1 MIRVQN
7 REERD
12 HWITCLND
20 ASQLRIEDMWDYDM
34 TCEFG
39 RGRYATVYP
48 ARRKNG
54 IITEGEYPN
63 DPKQADDKTK
73 DKKALLQKYDCALK
87 IVDKNQFWSRV
98 VKGRERADTLV
109 REPSVQATLTAKCG
123 KIASF
128 LQIKSF
134 FETSDN
140 IVLELELLEGMDL
153 FDYVSSKG
161 VLSESEAALIMH
173 DVLTSLEAM
182 NRVGLAHRDIKPAN
196 VLMCDRKRYGVSVK
210 VGDFGMSTFVGVD
223 GLVRGR
229 CGKSLLLGTEDASI
243 ILCS

>member
-1 MIRVQN
+1 MIQVKN

-12 HWITCLND
+12 NWITCLND

-48 ARRKNG
+48 ARRKKGN
-54 IITEGEYPN
+54 ITVGEYAKGPT
-63 DPKQADDKTK
+63 QADDK
-73 DKKALLQKYDCALK
+73 DKKAILEKYDCALK
-87 IVDKNQFWSRV
+87 IVDKNQFWRRV

-128 LQIKSF
+128 LQIKSV

-161 VLSESEAALIMH
+161 VLSESEAALIML
-173 DVLTSLEAM
+173 DILTSLEAM

-229 CGKSLLLGTEDASI
+229 CGKP
-243 ILCS
+243 C